1 MLGRA
6 SVPRLPN
13 DYPSDIAPSLCPSAP
28 GAVLGATVC
37 ILNRIRGGATPPPP
51 RTVTVVVVFFVR
63 VPPRAAAHVRDGDV
77 DDQRRAHAS
86 LHRPQPS
93 PRHERLD
100 DAPHE
105 HELRQAQER
114 VPVER
119 VPGREEEVVV
129 SEQEVVLRGGRRG
142 ELYHGRV
149 RGVRGFGI
157 RAATARVLLIHV
169 LLVFEEDS
177 RGARDAGAEA
187 HDRVRVQHAALVR
200 AEGGEE
206 RLELLDRG
214 RVLEELS
221 DVRPAGAVGIEA
233 QRVEPPL
240 PQRLPRAA
248 LGVAEGGDAREPDRE
263 VGVLDRARVRVERG
277 GGVVDAER
285 PEGGAEEREREGEQE
300 AGRATA
306 RVADEPRVAEQ
317 REHHERRAEHRR
329 PDRPPERAP
338 RGTGGGARR
347 AGRAHEPRDPGEA
360 RGESGRGRPDPSSS
374 ASATLSF
381 RRPVR
386 TTMIDPS
393 LTPRKRSSRAAPLPL
408 LRPVSRAR
416 LDVRERTPERPRVPR
431 ARPASRAR
439 SGGSFPS
446 RVPDDA
452 PKPPPLPR
460 ARSRRFLPVAT

>member
-1 MLGRA
+1 M
-6 SVPRLPN
+6 
-13 DYPSDIAPSLCPSAP
+13 
-28 GAVLGATVC
+28 C
-37 ILNRIRGGATPPPP
+37 I
-51 RTVTVVVVFFVR
+51 
-63 VPPRAAAHVRDGDV
+63 RDS
-77 DDQRRAHAS
+77 QRRAHAS

-248 LGVAEGGDAREPDRE
+248 LGVAEGGDAREPYRE
-263 VGVLDRARVRVERG
+263 VGVLDRARVRVCLLYTS
-277 GGVVDAER
+277 
-285 PEGGAEEREREGEQE
+285 PS
-300 AGRATA
+300 
-306 RVADEPRVAEQ
+306 
-317 REHHERRAEHRR
+317 
-329 PDRPPERAP
+329 
-338 RGTGGGARR
+338 
-347 AGRAHEPRDPGEA
+347 PRDLSTS
-360 RGESGRGRPDPSSS
+360 RMPSS
-374 ASATLSF
+374 A
-381 RRPVR
+381 
-386 TTMIDPS
+386 
-393 LTPRKRSSRAAPLPL
+393 
-408 LRPVSRAR
+408 
-416 LDVRERTPERPRVPR
+416 
-431 ARPASRAR
+431 
-439 SGGSFPS
+439 
-446 RVPDDA
+446 
-452 PKPPPLPR
+452 
-460 ARSRRFLPVAT
+460 